1 MIFYPILIP
10 VYFKN
15 IEKVVVIEN
24 RKKSVKKKYERFI
37 ILKWRITKDNK
48 QNRTRIEKR
57 RGFKHINYM

>member
-24 RKKSVKKKYERFI
+24 RKKSVKKKMTFY